1 MDMPGRMDAKAD
13 VRVGA
18 SSHVFCA
25 TMTAAVHSARQL
37 CAVTGTS
44 PPTLTRFTNSSATTL
59 HSTE

>member
-1 MDMPGRMDAKAD
+1 MDAKAD